1 MSCWLFGGDSD
12 VLLLNRDELQRR
24 NQELHPLQDRQLRQS
39 RKRLSQ
45 QSLSGDHAR
54 VIKRHFFI
62 VAAAV
67 LLGLMVLAVVL
78 KLALADDGKGGD
90 SQGRRGGQVVS
101 QAVVSQRTFSDEI
114 RVLGAAR
121 GRRSVNITSSTTEL
135 ITRVLFSDGQRVAA
149 GAPLV
154 ELQAREEDAGI
165 IVARAQVAEAQREY
179 DRYKAL
185 ADRGIAP
192 RVTAEQAETALE
204 TAQAGLSAA
213 EARRGDRV
221 IRAPFA
227 GVLGLTS
234 VTPGTLI
241 NPGAVITTLDDIS
254 VIRVDF
260 PVPERYLSVLR
271 SGAPIVA
278 FADSLPEESFAGRIA
293 LVDTR
298 INEQTRAVTVRAE
311 IPNPG
316 GRIRPG
322 MLMRVA
328 VSHGQRQGP
337 AVPEAA
343 VQYEGDGAFVYRI
356 ARGDRGLS
364 AQRVE
369 VGTGAVEGG
378 FVEILSGLNP
388 GDRIVGS
395 GLNRI
400 QPGAPVTIE
409 GEAPTAGTA
418 RTPAAGGAAQ

>member
-1 MSCWLFGGDSD
+1 
-12 VLLLNRDELQRR
+12 
-24 NQELHPLQDRQLRQS
+24 
-39 RKRLSQ
+39 
-45 QSLSGDHAR
+45 

-67 LLGLMVLAVVL
+67 LMGLMVLAVVL
-78 KLALADDGKGGD
+78 KLTLADTGKAD
-90 SQGRRGGQVVS
+90 SPRGRGGGSQVVS
-101 QAVVSQRTFSDEI
+101 QAVVTQRTFSDEI
-114 RVLGAAR
+114 RALGAAR

-135 ITRVLFSDGQRVAA
+135 ITRVLFTDGQRVAA
-149 GAPLV
+149 GTPLV

-165 IVARAQVAEAQREY
+165 IQTRAQVAQAQREY
-179 DRYKAL
+179 DRYQTL

-192 RVTAEQAETALE
+192 RVAAEQARTALE
-204 TAQAGLSAA
+204 SAQAMLAAA

-260 PVPERYLSVLR
+260 PVPERYLGALR
-271 SGAPIVA
+271 PGTSIVGTVDA
-278 FADSLPEESFAGRIA
+278 FDQEQFSGRIA
-293 LVDTR
+293 LIDTR

-316 GRIRPG
+316 NRIRPG

-328 VSHGQRQGP
+328 VSHGLRQAP

-343 VQYEGDGAFVYRI
+343 VQYEGEGAFVYRI
-356 ARGDRGLS
+356 VSGERGLN

-369 VGTGAVEGG
+369 VGTGAVEDG

-388 GDRIVGS
+388 GDRLVGS

-400 QPGAPVTIE
+400 QPGAPVSLA
-409 GEAPTAGTA
+409 GQAPGGAPGTA
-418 RTPAAGGAAQ
+418 RTRGAAR